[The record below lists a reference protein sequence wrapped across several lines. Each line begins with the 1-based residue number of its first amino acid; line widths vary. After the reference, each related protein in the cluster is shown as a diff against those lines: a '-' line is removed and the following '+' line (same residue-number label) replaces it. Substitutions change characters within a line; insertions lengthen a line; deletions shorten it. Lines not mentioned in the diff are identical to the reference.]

1 MFLVENVPALP
12 EVLGYES
19 EVLTF
24 GLRKWDF
31 HIPWGFSFTGL
42 CLRSF
47 QLNDTYVSVKYQNP
61 VRYV

>member
-1 MFLVENVPALP
+1 MAFLGKKFCPNKTTKNMFLVENVPALA

-31 HIPWGFSFTGL
+31 HIP
-42 CLRSF
+42 
-47 QLNDTYVSVKYQNP
+47 
-61 VRYV
+61 

>member
-1 MFLVENVPALP
+1 MFLVENVPALA

-31 HIPWGFSFTGL
+31 HIP
-42 CLRSF
+42 
-47 QLNDTYVSVKYQNP
+47 
-61 VRYV
+61 